1 MRASLIEAELRAADS
16 VARGQI
22 NIIVNQIDGED
33 EDETEVGGICRIL
46 WTAMY

>member
-16 VARGQI
+16 VARGESG
-22 NIIVNQIDGED
+22 IIVNQIEGED
-33 EDETEVGGICRIL
+33 EDETEVGGTCQIL